1 MSIKYNEKNY
11 PYIDLGQGYIVYL
24 EDGDYTDERWV
35 RKAKQDINETPQRKV
50 EALEQLRELL
60 RGERKLNVPLDDE
73 KFLLKFLRPLAYDV
87 TKAFDCIRHTYTM
100 KRNYGRDYYEGR
112 IKPSHIR
119 HIYDSGMVTF
129 LPQRDDDGC
138 GICVTQLGRKWNTS
152 KISMYDV
159 VALFRINIEAS
170 LMDPLVQLNG
180 IRIIFDFDG
189 LSMSHVA
196 QASPKHA
203 MVSLQWIQKCCPL
216 QLKSIHIVNNSMLFN
231 VLFTIFKPFISKD
244 LRDKMFFHNR
254 DFSSLIKCISPKC
267 LPPAYGG
274 TLDAPECEGQL
285 LGDFMQLYDKHYEAL
300 DAYGYEESNSN

>member
-1 MSIKYNEKNY
+1 MSIKYNEKNF
-11 PYIDLGQGYIVYL
+11 PYIDLGQGYIIYL
-24 EDGDYTDERWV
+24 EDEDYTDPRWV
-35 RKAKQDINETPQRKV
+35 VKAEQELQETPEHKARS
-50 EALEQLRELL
+50 LEQLRELL
-60 RGERKLNVPLDDE
+60 RGEKKLTVPLDDE
-73 KFLLKFLRPLAYDV
+73 KYLLKFLRPLAYDV
-87 TKAFDCIRHTYTM
+87 QKAFDCIRHTYTM
-100 KRNYGRDYYEGR
+100 KRSYGKDYYEGR

-119 HIYDSGMVTF
+119 HIYDAGMVNF
-129 LPQRDDDGC
+129 LPLRDDDGC

-231 VLFTIFKPFISKD
+231 VLFTIFKPFISKE
-244 LRDKMFFHNR
+244 LRDKMHFHNR
-254 DFSSLIKCISPKC
+254 DYSSLNKCISPKC

-274 TLDAPECEGQL
+274 TLDAAECEGQL
-285 LGDFMQLYDKHYEAL
+285 LGDFMQLYDKHYEAM
-300 DAYGYEESNSN
+300 DTFGYDESSSN